1 VKQAIFAKNP
11 GKTAT
16 FETDARRRRRRAYCA
31 GGKRHSEGGRLNA
44 LKNTDSKPFL
54 DFSQATWRLPWGLG
68 DGNVRVDSPVL
79 QTATSGPKAAKSR

>member
-1 VKQAIFAKNP
+1 LRKIR
-11 GKTAT
+11 GKLRLLKPTQGGAVGGRT
-16 FETDARRRRRRAYCA
+16 VPA
-31 GGKRHSEGGRLNA
+31 GNVIPKGGRLNA